1 MKNYKEVVGIDVS
14 KKTIDAFCYQAQV
27 HKAFVNDIIGYKS
40 LLKWVLKQTKASRVF
55 YCFENTG
62 YYSLKLALFL
72 DSQSIIYVEES
83 PLKIKRSSGIIKEKT
98 DKLDAALIAR
108 YAWLYRE
115 ELEPSTVKSMSH
127 LELGR
132 LLALRDQLVR
142 NNAGLKGTLKEM
154 KVLLSSPTTDFGCI
168 SLKRSITYLS
178 KQVKA
183 VEDRIK
189 AIISE
194 DELMQKN
201 YELLSSLKGI
211 GLVVASQLIYHTGNF
226 TRFASW
232 RSFSS
237 YCGTA
242 PFEHRSGTSIYK
254 RKQCHYLGDRKM
266 KSLLSMASV
275 SAIQHDS
282 EIRHYYNRKV
292 AEGKDKMLA
301 INNVRNKLIAR
312 VFAVVKRGTPY
323 VVLQQHTA

>member
-14 KKTIDAFCYQAQV
+14 KKTIDAYCYKAEV
-27 HKAFVNDIIGYKS
+27 HKEFVNDLIGYKS
-40 LLKWVLKQTKASRVF
+40 LIKWVLKETKERKVF

-62 YYSLKLALFL
+62 YYSLNLALYL
-72 DSQSIIYVEES
+72 SSQDIVYVEES
-83 PLKIKRSSGIIKEKT
+83 PLKIKRSSGIVKEKT
-98 DKLDAALIAR
+98 DRLDASLIAR

-115 ELEPSTVKSMSH
+115 ELQPSTVKSTSH

-142 NNAGLKGTLKEM
+142 NNAGLKGTFKEL
-154 KVLLSSPTTDFGCI
+154 KVLLSSPTTDLGCI
-168 SLKRSITYLS
+168 SLKRSIDYLS

-183 VEDRIK
+183 IEIRIK
-189 AIISE
+189 LLILE
-194 DELMQKN
+194 DDSMSKN
-201 YELLSSLKGI
+201 YDLLSSLKGV
-211 GLVVASQLIYHTGNF
+211 GLVVACQLIYHTGNF
-226 TRFASW
+226 TRFDNW
-232 RSFSS
+232 RAFSS

-242 PFEHRSGTSIYK
+242 PFEHRSGTSIHR

-282 EIRHYYNRKV
+282 ELRLYYKRKL

-312 VFAVVKRGTPY
+312 AFAVVKRGTPY
-323 VVLQQHTA
+323 VVLQQHVA

>member
-14 KKTIDAFCYQAQV
+14 KKTIDAFCYQAEV
-27 HKAFVNDIIGYKS
+27 HKEFINDVVGYKS
-40 LLKWVLKQTKASRVF
+40 LLKWVSKYTNEIDVF

-62 YYSLKLALFL
+62 YYSLKLALYFA
-72 DSQSIIYVEES
+72 SQSIVYVEES
-83 PLKIKRSSGIIKEKT
+83 PLKIKRSSGIVKEKT

-154 KVLLSSPTTDFGCI
+154 KILLSSPTTDSGCI
-168 SLKRSITYLS
+168 SLKRSIDYLS
-178 KQVKA
+178 KQVKS

-189 AIISE
+189 EIISQ
-194 DELMQKN
+194 DESMQKN
-201 YELLSSLKGI
+201 YELLSSLKGV

-232 RSFSS
+232 RAFSS

-282 EIRHYYNRKV
+282 ELRQYYKRKV

-312 VFAVVKRGTPY
+312 AFAVVKRGTPY
-323 VVLQQHTA
+323 VVLQQHAA

>member
-1 MKNYKEVVGIDVS
+1 MKNYEEVVGIDVS
-14 KKTIDAFCYQAQV
+14 KKTLDAYCYQSQV
-27 HKAFVNDIIGYKS
+27 HKGFTNDVVGYKS
-40 LLKWVLKQTKASRVF
+40 LLRWVLKATKDSKVF

-62 YYSLKLALFL
+62 YYSLKLALYL
-72 DSQSIIYVEES
+72 DSQSIVYVEES
-83 PLKIKRSSGIIKEKT
+83 PLKIKRSSGIVKEKT
-98 DKLDAALIAR
+98 DRIDSILIAR

-115 ELEPSTVKSMSH
+115 ELTPSSVKSMSH

-154 KVLLSSPTTDFGCI
+154 KVLLSSSSTDVGCL
-168 SLKRSITYLS
+168 SLKRSIDYLE

-183 VEDRIK
+183 IETRIRD
-189 AIISE
+189 IISA
-194 DELMQKN
+194 DASMSKN
-201 YELLSSLKGI
+201 YVLLTSLKGI
-211 GLVVASQLIYHTGNF
+211 GLVVACQLIYHTGNF

-232 RSFSS
+232 RAFSS

-242 PFEHRSGTSIYK
+242 PFKHESGTSIHR

-282 EIRHYYNRKV
+282 ELRLYYKRKL

-312 VFAVVKRGTPY
+312 AFAVVKRGTPY
-323 VVLQQHTA
+323 VVLQQHAA

>member
-1 MKNYKEVVGIDVS
+1 MKSYEEVVGIDVS
-14 KKTIDAFCYQAQV
+14 KKTIDAYCYQAQV
-27 HKAFVNDIIGYKS
+27 HKEFVNDLIGYKR
-40 LLKWVLKQTKASRVF
+40 LLKWVLKETKTSKVF

-62 YYSLKLALFL
+62 YYSLKLALYL
-72 DSQSIIYVEES
+72 HSQDIVYVEES
-83 PLKIKRSSGIIKEKT
+83 PLKIKRSSGVVKEKT
-98 DKLDAALIAR
+98 DKLDAKLIAR

-115 ELEPSTVKSMSH
+115 ELQPSTVKSMSH

-168 SLKRSITYLS
+168 SLKRSIDYLS
-178 KQVKA
+178 KQVKGI
-183 VEDRIK
+183 EDRIK
-189 AIISE
+189 EIITADDS
-194 DELMQKN
+194 MNKN
-201 YELLSSLKGI
+201 YELLSSLKGV
-211 GLVVASQLIYHTGNF
+211 GLVVACQLIYHTGNF

-232 RSFSS
+232 RAFSS

-242 PFEHRSGTSIYK
+242 PFEHRSGTSIHR

-282 EIRHYYNRKV
+282 ELRLYYKRKL

-312 VFAVVKRGTPY
+312 AFAVVKRGTPY
-323 VVLQQHTA
+323 VVLQQHAA

>member
-14 KKTIDAFCYQAQV
+14 KKTLDAYCYQAQL
-27 HKAFVNDIIGYKS
+27 HKVFANDVSGYKS
-40 LLKWVLKQTKASRVF
+40 LIKWVLKQCKARDVF

-62 YYSLKLALFL
+62 YYSLKLALYL
-72 DSQSIIYVEES
+72 QSQEIVYVEES
-83 PLKIKRSSGIIKEKT
+83 PIKIKRSSGVVKEKT
-98 DKLDAALIAR
+98 DCLDASLIAR

-115 ELEPSTVKSMSH
+115 ELEPSTVKSLSH

-142 NNAGLKGTLKEM
+142 NNAGFKGTLKEM
-154 KVLLSSPTTDFGCI
+154 RLLLSSPTTDAGCT
-168 SLKRSITYLS
+168 SLSRSIAYIE
-178 KQVKA
+178 KQIKA
-183 VEDRIK
+183 IEDRIK
-189 AIISE
+189 DIISS
-194 DELMQKN
+194 DASMSKN
-201 YELLSSLKGI
+201 YELLSSLKGV
-211 GLVVASQLIYHTGNF
+211 GLVVACQLIYHTGNF
-226 TRFASW
+226 TRFATW
-232 RSFSS
+232 RQFSS

-242 PFEHRSGTSIYK
+242 PFEYSSGTSIHR

-282 EIRHYYNRKV
+282 ELRLYYKRKL
-292 AEGKDKMLA
+292 AEGKDKMIA

-312 VFAVVKRGTPY
+312 AFAVVKRGTPY

>member
-1 MKNYKEVVGIDVS
+1 MKNYEEVVGIDVS
-14 KKTIDAFCYQAQV
+14 KKTIDAYCYQAQL
-27 HKAFVNDIIGYKS
+27 HREFINDIVGYKS
-40 LLKWVLKQTKASRVF
+40 LLKWVLKATKGVAVF

-62 YYSLKLALFL
+62 YYSLKLALYL
-72 DSQSIIYVEES
+72 SSQSIVYVEES
-83 PLKIKRSSGIIKEKT
+83 PLKIKRSSGVVKEKT
-98 DKLDAALIAR
+98 DRLDAELIAR

-115 ELEPSTVKSMSH
+115 ELEPSTVKSTSH

-142 NNAGLKGTLKEM
+142 NNAGLKGTLKEL
-154 KVLLSSPTTDFGCI
+154 KVLLSSPSTDVGCL
-168 SLKRSITYLS
+168 SLRRSIDYQK
-178 KQVKA
+178 KQIKSI
-183 VEDRIK
+183 EERIK
-189 AIISE
+189 AILTE
-194 DELMQKN
+194 DASMCKN
-201 YELLSSLKGI
+201 YELLISLKGI
-211 GLVVASQLIYHTGNF
+211 GLVVACQLIYHTGNF

-232 RSFSS
+232 RAFSS

-242 PFEHRSGTSIYK
+242 PFEHRSGTSIHR

-282 EIRHYYNRKV
+282 ELRLYYKRKL

-312 VFAVVKRGTPY
+312 AFAVVKRGTPY
-323 VVLQQHTA
+323 VVLQQYAA

>member
-14 KKTIDAFCYQAQV
+14 KKTIDAYCHQAQV
-27 HKAFVNDIIGYKS
+27 HKEFKNDIVGYKS
-40 LLKWVLKQTKASRVF
+40 LLNWVLKVSKGVLVF

-62 YYSLKLALFL
+62 YYSLKLALYL
-72 DSQSIIYVEES
+72 NSQKIVYVEES
-83 PLKIKRSSGIIKEKT
+83 PLKIKRSSGIVKEKT
-98 DKLDAALIAR
+98 DRLDASLIAR
-108 YAWLYRE
+108 YGWIYRE
-115 ELEPSTVKSMSH
+115 ELSPSTVKSTAH

-154 KVLLSSPTTDFGCI
+154 KVFLTSSTTDAGCI
-168 SLKRSITYLS
+168 SLKRSIDYLS

-183 VEDRIK
+183 IEIRIE
-189 AIISE
+189 ALIF
-194 DELMQKN
+194 DDVLMQKN
-201 YELLSSLKGI
+201 YELLSSLKGV
-211 GLVVASQLIYHTGNF
+211 GFVVACQLIYHTGNF
-226 TRFASW
+226 TRFDTW

-242 PFEHRSGTSIYK
+242 PFVHESGTSIK
-254 RKQCHYLGDRKM
+254 RRKQCHYLGDRKM
-266 KSLLSMASV
+266 KSLLSMASI

-282 EIRHYYNRKV
+282 ELRIYYKRKL

-312 VFAVVKRGTPY
+312 AFAVVKRGTPY
-323 VVLQQHTA
+323 VVLQNYAA

>member
-27 HKAFVNDIIGYKS
+27 HKAFVNDVVGYKS

>member
-1 MKNYKEVVGIDVS
+1 MKNYEEAVGIDVS
-14 KKTIDAFCYQAQV
+14 KKTLDVHCYQAQA
-27 HKAFVNDIIGYKS
+27 HKEFVNDISGYKG
-40 LLKWVLKQTKASRVF
+40 LLKWVSKVSSADKVF

-62 YYSLKLALFL
+62 YYSLRLALYL
-72 DSQSIIYVEES
+72 HSQNIAYVEES
-83 PLKIKRSSGIIKEKT
+83 PLKIKRSSGIVKEKT
-98 DKLDAALIAR
+98 DRLDAGLIAR

-115 ELEPSTVKSMSH
+115 ELEPSTVKSTSH

-142 NNAGLKGTLKEM
+142 NNAGLKGTLKELR
-154 KVLLSSPTTDFGCI
+154 VLLSSPSTDVGCM
-168 SLKRSITYLS
+168 SMARSIAYLQ
-178 KQVKA
+178 KQISGI
-183 VEDRIK
+183 EDRIT
-189 AIISE
+189 
-194 DELMQKN
+194 ELMAEDDSMSRN
-201 YELLSSLKGI
+201 YGLLTSLKGI

-226 TRFASW
+226 TRFDSW
-232 RSFSS
+232 RAFSS

-242 PFEHRSGTSIYK
+242 PFEHRSGTSIHR

-282 EIRHYYNRKV
+282 ELRLYYNRKL

-312 VFAVVKRGTPY
+312 AFAVVKRGTPY
-323 VVLQQHTA
+323 VVLKQYAA

>member
-1 MKNYKEVVGIDVS
+1 MKNYEEVVGIDVS
-14 KKTIDAFCYQAQV
+14 KKTIDAYCYQAQV
-27 HKAFVNDIIGYKS
+27 HKEFVNDLIGYNR
-40 LLKWVLKQTKASRVF
+40 LLKWVLKQTKTSKVF

-62 YYSLKLALFL
+62 YYSLKLALYL
-72 DSQSIIYVEES
+72 HSQDIVYVEES
-83 PLKIKRSSGIIKEKT
+83 PLKIKRSSGVVKEKT
-98 DKLDAALIAR
+98 DKLDAKLIAR

-115 ELEPSTVKSMSH
+115 ELQPSTVKSMSH

-168 SLKRSITYLS
+168 SLKRSIDYLS
-178 KQVKA
+178 KQVKGI
-183 VEDRIK
+183 EDRIK
-189 AIISE
+189 EIITADDS
-194 DELMQKN
+194 MNKN
-201 YELLSSLKGI
+201 YELLSSLKGV
-211 GLVVASQLIYHTGNF
+211 GLVVACQLIYHTGNF

-232 RSFSS
+232 RAFSS

-242 PFEHRSGTSIYK
+242 PFEHRSGTSIHR

-275 SAIQHDS
+275 SAIQHDT
-282 EIRHYYNRKV
+282 ELRLYYKRKL

-312 VFAVVKRGTPY
+312 AFAVVKRGTPY
-323 VVLQQHTA
+323 VVLQQHAA

>member
-14 KKTIDAFCYQAQV
+14 KKTLDAYCYQGQV
-27 HKAFVNDIIGYKS
+27 HKEFVNDVSGYKS
-40 LLKWVLKQTKASRVF
+40 LLKWVLREVKSSDVF

-62 YYSLKLALFL
+62 YYSLKLALYL
-72 DSQSIIYVEES
+72 DSQNIVYVEES
-83 PLKIKRSSGIIKEKT
+83 PLKIKRSSGIVKEKT
-98 DKLDAALIAR
+98 DRLDASLIAR

-115 ELEPSTVKSMSH
+115 ELRPSTIKSTSH

-154 KVLLSSPTTDFGCI
+154 KVLLSSPTTDAGCT
-168 SLKRSITYLS
+168 SLVRSIAYLQ
-178 KQVKA
+178 KQIKGIEV
-183 VEDRIK
+183 RIID
-189 AIISE
+189 IISS
-194 DELMQKN
+194 DDSMSRN
-201 YELLSSLKGI
+201 YELLSSLKGV
-211 GLVVASQLIYHTGNF
+211 GLIVACQFIYHTGNF
-226 TRFASW
+226 TRFSSW
-232 RSFSS
+232 RAFSS

-242 PFEHRSGTSIYK
+242 PFEYQSGTSIHR

-282 EIRHYYNRKV
+282 ELRLYYNRKL
-292 AEGKDKMLA
+292 AEGKDKMIA

-312 VFAVVKRGTPY
+312 AFAVIKRGTPY
-323 VVLQQHTA
+323 VVLQQHAA

>member
-1 MKNYKEVVGIDVS
+1 MKNYEEAVGIDVS
-14 KKTIDAFCYQAQV
+14 KKTLDAYCYQVQV
-27 HKAFVNDIIGYKS
+27 HKTFANDLSGYRS
-40 LLKWVLKQTKASRVF
+40 MIKWVLRVTKTREVF

-62 YYSLKLALFL
+62 YYSLKLALYL
-72 DSQSIIYVEES
+72 HSQDIVYVEES
-83 PLKIKRSSGIIKEKT
+83 PLKIKRSSGVVKEKT
-98 DKLDAALIAR
+98 DRLDACLIAR

-115 ELEPSTVKSMSH
+115 ELEASIVKSTSH

-154 KVLLSSPTTDFGCI
+154 QVLLSSPTTDAGCT
-168 SLKRSITYLS
+168 SLVLSIAYLQ
-178 KQVKA
+178 KQIKGIEV
-183 VEDRIK
+183 RITD
-189 AIISE
+189 IISA
-194 DELMQKN
+194 DVVMRRN
-201 YELLSSLKGI
+201 YELLSSLKGV
-211 GLVVASQLIYHTGNF
+211 GLVVACQLIYHTGNF
-226 TRFASW
+226 TRFSSW

-242 PFEHRSGTSIYK
+242 PFEYSSGTSIHR

-282 EIRHYYNRKV
+282 ELRLYYKRKL
-292 AEGKDKMLA
+292 AEGKDKMIA

-312 VFAVVKRGTPY
+312 AFAVVKRGTPY
-323 VVLQQHTA
+323 VVLQQHAA

>member
-1 MKNYKEVVGIDVS
+1 MKNYEEVVGIDVS
-14 KKTIDAFCYQAQV
+14 KKTLDAYCYQSQV
-27 HKAFVNDIIGYKS
+27 HKAFTNDVVGYKS
-40 LLKWVLKQTKASRVF
+40 LLKWVLKVTKASKVF

-62 YYSLKLALFL
+62 YYSLKLALYL
-72 DSQSIIYVEES
+72 SSESIVYVEES
-83 PLKIKRSSGIIKEKT
+83 PLKIKRSSGIVKEKT
-98 DKLDAALIAR
+98 DLIDSKLIAR
-108 YAWLYRE
+108 YGWLYRE
-115 ELEPSTVKSMSH
+115 ELEPSVVKEQSH

-154 KVLLSSPTTDFGCI
+154 KVLLTSPSTDVGCL
-168 SLKRSITYLS
+168 SLKRSIDYQE

-183 VEDRIK
+183 IEQRIQD
-189 AIISE
+189 IISA
-194 DELMQKN
+194 DASMSKN
-201 YELLSSLKGI
+201 YELLTSLKGI
-211 GLVVASQLIYHTGNF
+211 GLVVACQLIYHTGNF
-226 TRFASW
+226 TRFSSW

-242 PFEHRSGTSIYK
+242 PFKHESGTSIHR

-282 EIRHYYNRKV
+282 ELRLYYNRKL

-312 VFAVVKRGTPY
+312 AFAVVKRGTPY
-323 VVLQQHTA
+323 VVLQQHAA

>member
-14 KKTIDAFCYQAQV
+14 KKTLDAYCYQAQV
-27 HKAFVNDIIGYKS
+27 HKVFVNDLSGYKS
-40 LLKWVLKQTKASRVF
+40 LIKWVLKSSKTKAIF

-62 YYSLKLALFL
+62 YYSLKLALYL
-72 DSQSIIYVEES
+72 HSQEIVYVEES
-83 PLKIKRSSGIIKEKT
+83 PLKIKRCSGVVKEKT
-98 DKLDAALIAR
+98 DRLDASLIAR

-115 ELEPSTVKSMSH
+115 ELEPSTVKCLSH

-154 KVLLSSPTTDFGCI
+154 RVLLSSPTTDTGCT
-168 SLKRSITYLS
+168 SLARSIAYLK
-178 KQVKA
+178 KQIKGI
-183 VEDRIK
+183 EERIK
-189 AIISE
+189 GIIAS
-194 DELMQKN
+194 DEEMSKN
-201 YELLSSLKGI
+201 YELLSSLKGV
-211 GLVVASQLIYHTGNF
+211 GLVVACQLIYHTGNF
-226 TRFASW
+226 TRFANW
-232 RSFSS
+232 RQFSS

-242 PFEHRSGTSIYK
+242 PFEYSSGTSIHR

-282 EIRHYYNRKV
+282 ELRLYYKRKL
-292 AEGKDKMLA
+292 AEGKDKMIA

-312 VFAVVKRGTPY
+312 AFAVVKRRTPY
-323 VVLQQHTA
+323 VILQQHAA

>member
-14 KKTIDAFCYQAQV
+14 KKTIDAYCYQAQV
-27 HKAFVNDIIGYKS
+27 HKEFKNDIVGYKS
-40 LLKWVLKQTKASRVF
+40 LLNWVLKATKGVSVF

-62 YYSLKLALFL
+62 YYSLKLALYL
-72 DSQSIIYVEES
+72 NSQKIVYVEES
-83 PLKIKRSSGIIKEKT
+83 PLKIKRSSGIVKEKT
-98 DKLDAALIAR
+98 DRLDASLIAR
-108 YAWLYRE
+108 YGWIYRE
-115 ELEPSTVKSMSH
+115 ELIPSTVKSTAH

-154 KVLLSSPTTDFGCI
+154 KVFLTSSTTDAGCI
-168 SLKRSITYLS
+168 SLKRSIDYLS

-183 VEDRIK
+183 IEIRI
-189 AIISE
+189 E
-194 DELMQKN
+194 ELIFDDVSMQKN
-201 YELLSSLKGI
+201 YELLSSLKGV
-211 GLVVASQLIYHTGNF
+211 GFVVACQLIYHTGNF
-226 TRFASW
+226 TRFDNW

-242 PFEHRSGTSIYK
+242 PFAHESGTSIK
-254 RKQCHYLGDRKM
+254 RRKQCHYLGDRKM
-266 KSLLSMASV
+266 KSLLSMASI

-282 EIRHYYNRKV
+282 ELRVYYKRKL

-312 VFAVVKRGTPY
+312 AFAVVKRGTPY
-323 VVLQQHTA
+323 VVLQNYAA

>member
-1 MKNYKEVVGIDVS
+1 MKNYEEVVGIDVS
-14 KKTIDAFCYQAQV
+14 KKTIDAYCYQAQV
-27 HKAFVNDIIGYKS
+27 HKEFVNDLIGYKR
-40 LLKWVLKQTKASRVF
+40 LLKWVLKEKKTSKVF

-62 YYSLKLALFL
+62 YYSLKLALYL
-72 DSQSIIYVEES
+72 HSQDIVYVEES
-83 PLKIKRSSGIIKEKT
+83 PLKIKRSSGVVKEKT
-98 DKLDAALIAR
+98 DKLDAKLIAR

-115 ELEPSTVKSMSH
+115 ELQPSTVKSMSH

-168 SLKRSITYLS
+168 SLKRSIDYLE

-183 VEDRIK
+183 IEARIK
-189 AIISE
+189 EIITADDS
-194 DELMQKN
+194 MNKN
-201 YELLSSLKGI
+201 YELLSSLIGV
-211 GLVVASQLIYHTGNF
+211 GLVVACQLIYHTGNF

-232 RSFSS
+232 RAFSS

-242 PFEHRSGTSIYK
+242 PFEHRSGTSIHR

-282 EIRHYYNRKV
+282 ELRLYYKRKL

-312 VFAVVKRGTPY
+312 AFAVVKRGTPY
-323 VVLQQHTA
+323 VVLQQHAA

>member
-1 MKNYKEVVGIDVS
+1 MKNYEEVVGIDVS
-14 KKTIDAFCYQAQV
+14 KKTIDAYCYQAQM
-27 HKAFVNDIIGYKS
+27 HREFINDIVGYKS
-40 LLKWVLKQTKASRVF
+40 LLKWVLKATKGVAVF

-62 YYSLKLALFL
+62 YYSLKLALYL
-72 DSQSIIYVEES
+72 SSQSIVYIEES
-83 PLKIKRSSGIIKEKT
+83 PLKIKRSSGVVKEKT
-98 DKLDAALIAR
+98 DRLDAELIAR

-142 NNAGLKGTLKEM
+142 NNAGLKGTLKEL
-154 KVLLSSPTTDFGCI
+154 KVLLSSPSTDAGCL
-168 SLKRSITYLS
+168 SLKRSIDYQK
-178 KQVKA
+178 KQIKSI
-183 VEDRIK
+183 EERIK
-189 AIISE
+189 DILTE
-194 DELMQKN
+194 DASMCKN
-201 YELLSSLKGI
+201 YELLTSLKGI
-211 GLVVASQLIYHTGNF
+211 GLVVACQLIYHTGNF

-232 RSFSS
+232 RAFSS

-242 PFEHRSGTSIYK
+242 PFEHRSGTSIHR

-282 EIRHYYNRKV
+282 ELRLYYKRKL

-312 VFAVVKRGTPY
+312 AFAVVKRGTPY
-323 VVLQQHTA
+323 VVLQQYAA